1 MTAPPNTEPRE
12 LFLLL
17 SATNRRVHVPAD
29 GRPFLIGRSS
39 AATLPL
45 ADPACSREHAR
56 LSWDGQRLMLEPVA
70 LRQPTFVNDVPFD
83 RPTELADGDIVRCGE
98 TDIRIQLVASEARR
112 TPSGVQRAI
121 SGRRPA
127 LHLSRSAETQL
138 GDDAS
143 ATVSDASIAPIEA
156 RSEVVLGRDKD
167 LATAVLDH
175 PSISRRHAVI
185 LGAAAPATIR
195 DLGSSNGTFVNG
207 ARLTGTHALRDGDS
221 VRLGPYAFE
230 WRQGVLHLQRR
241 AEGGAELATHSLV
254 FEVPSERGTRRLL
267 DDVSLAIRAREFVA
281 IIGPSGCGKST
292 LIRAM
297 SGRSRP
303 TGGAVTWSGEDLH
316 RNFDAVKHEI
326 AFVPQRETLPER
338 LTVRECLTYTARLRL
353 PPDTASDEIERL
365 VREAIARVG
374 LHEQADLP
382 IQKLSGGQRKRA
394 SLANELLVRP
404 SLMFLDE
411 VTSGLDEAT
420 DREMMQVFR
429 SLADSGIAVVCVTH
443 TLANVERWC
452 DSLLVMARGGVVA
465 YHGPVD
471 RARAHFESSA
481 LGDIYES
488 LESIPAQQW
497 RPRHEAGSP
506 YHERTRVGTG
516 GGAGIRGVHGSDKG
530 EGARRDRRRPGAQ
543 FLVLASRY
551 LDTTLADRRT
561 LAMAAIQSVVI
572 GAFLRLVFGSDAP
585 APPKEYMLLFLLG
598 VSAFWFGCNNAAKEI
613 IKERA
618 LFELER
624 DVNLRIPSYVFSK
637 LAILSAVGALQVLL
651 LVVIVRAAGL
661 TYHAPGAILGV
672 MLLTLVA
679 GTACG
684 LFISAAAASEDQAI
698 TIVPIALIPQIL
710 LSDAVVT
717 PLPTAAKALAQVGIT
732 TYWMYRSEL
741 HALRVAGVDAP
752 RAIWMLALH
761 LTVLVAGAMAALWW
775 RDRRRRS

>member
-12 LFLLL
+12 LYLVLAD
-17 SATNRRVHVPAD
+17 SNRRVHVPAD
-29 GRPFLIGRSS
+29 GREFLIGRS
-39 AATLPL
+39 ATATLPL
-45 ADPACSREHAR
+45 ADPSCSREHAR
-56 LSWDGQRLMLEPVA
+56 LRWDGQLLMLEPVA
-70 LRQPTFVNDVPFD
+70 LRQPTFVNEIAFD
-83 RPTELADGDIVRCGE
+83 RPTALSDGDVVRCGE
-98 TDIRIQLVASEARR
+98 TSIRVQLVVSEARR

-121 SGRRPA
+121 TGRRPA
-127 LHLSRSAETQL
+127 LQLSRSAETQL
-138 GDDAS
+138 GDDAIAVASDTPS
-143 ATVSDASIAPIEA
+143 APVEA
-156 RSEVVLGRDKD
+156 RADVVLGRDRA
-167 LATAVLDH
+167 LATLVLDH

-185 LGAAAPATIR
+185 LGAATPPTIR

-207 ARLTGTHALRDGDS
+207 VRLVGTHALSDGDTL
-221 VRLGPYAFE
+221 RLGPYAFE
-230 WRQGVLHLQRR
+230 WRQGFLHPQLRVDG
-241 AEGGAELATHSLV
+241 EELATNSLV
-254 FEVPSERGTRRLL
+254 VEVNADSGRRRLL

-303 TGGAVTWSGEDLH
+303 TGGSVTWSGEDLH
-316 RNFDAVKHEI
+316 RHFDAVKHEI

-338 LTVRECLTYTARLRL
+338 LTVRECLSYTARLRL
-353 PPDTASDEIERL
+353 PPDTGADEIERL
-365 VREAIARVG
+365 VKEAIARVG

-382 IQKLSGGQRKRA
+382 IHKLSGGQRKRA
-394 SLANELLVRP
+394 SLGNELLVRP

-465 YHGPVD
+465 FHGPVS
-471 RARAHFESSA
+471 RARAHFGAAA

-488 LESIPAQQW
+488 LESIAPQEW

-506 YHERTRVGTG
+506 YHDRTRTNTAGRAHLTIARD
-516 GGAGIRGVHGSDKG
+516 GAPRDAV
-530 EGARRDRRRPGAQ
+530 ERDRRRPGAQ
-543 FLVLASRY
+543 FLVLTSRY

-572 GAFLRLVFGSDAP
+572 GAFLRLVFGGAAP
-585 APPKEYMLLFLLG
+585 APQKEYMLLFLLG

-624 DVNLRIPSYVFSK
+624 DVNLRIPSYVLSK
-637 LAILSAVGALQVLL
+637 LAILSAVGGLQVLI
-651 LVVIVRAAGL
+651 LVLIVRLAGL
-661 TYHAPGAILGV
+661 TYHEPGAILAV

-741 HALRVAGVDAP
+741 HALGVP
-752 RAIWMLALH
+752 GVESGRAMWMLGLH
-761 LTVLVAGAMAALWW
+761 LTVLVIGAMVALWW
-775 RDRRRRS
+775 RDRRRRA